1 MSTETVKTAEF
12 EYVTVPE
19 RDLFDYPFGSVFI
32 NKDEF
37 APGVHAVSPEIAG
50 ELRRI
55 LARRLEADM
64 RVLQPGRDR
73 RALQDLNK
81 SKDSAVNKA

>member
-1 MSTETVKTAEF
+1 MSTETVTAEGF
-12 EYVTVPE
+12 EYITVPE
-19 RDLFDYPFGSVFI
+19 RDLFDYPFGSIFI
-32 NKDEF
+32 NKEEF

-81 SKDSAVNKA
+81 SKDSVSNKA